1 MVATDKIFA
10 GAIPE
15 IYDRLIVPMIFE
27 PYAQDLADRV
37 AKFKPQNVL
46 EIAAG
51 TGVLTRAMAS
61 RLNAET
67 RIVAS
72 DLNQPMLD
80 RASARQPEES
90 RIVWQQ
96 ADALALPFE
105 PQMFD
110 IAVCQF
116 GVMFYPDK
124 VQGHKEA
131 YRVLKPSGHY
141 FFNVW
146 DRLDTS
152 DFTQE
157 VTSALEKIFPDDPPR
172 FMART
177 PHGYW
182 DQKAIRD
189 ELLAAGF
196 RSIAIETLEKSS
208 RANSARDAAIAFCQ
222 GTPLRNEI
230 EARSPSGLEA
240 ATEHVAQALMQRF
253 GSGAI
258 EGRINAH
265 IVAAVR

>member
-15 IYDRLIVPMIFE
+15 IYDRLVVPMIFE

-37 AKFKPQNVL
+37 AQFKPQNVL

-61 RLNAET
+61 RLDADT

-80 RASARQPEES
+80 RASSRQSDDS
-90 RIVWQQ
+90 RIVWLQ

-110 IAVCQF
+110 VVACQF
-116 GVMFYPDK
+116 GVMFYPNK

-131 YRVLKPSGHY
+131 YRVLKPGGHY

-146 DRLDTS
+146 DKLTTS
-152 DFTQE
+152 DFTQV
-157 VTSALEKIFPDDPPR
+157 VTNALEEMFPDDPPR

-182 DQKAIRD
+182 DQKTIRD
-189 ELLAAGF
+189 ELSAAGF
-196 RSIAIETLEKSS
+196 RSISIETLDKTS
-208 RANSARDAAIAFCQ
+208 RAKSARDAATALCQ
-222 GTPLRNEI
+222 GTPLRMEI
-230 EARSPSGLEA
+230 EGRSPAGLEA
-240 ATEHVAQALMQRF
+240 ATEHAEQALMQRF
-253 GSGAI
+253 GNGVI
-258 EGRINAH
+258 EGGMRAH

>member
-1 MVATDKIFA
+1 MVATDKVFA

-37 AKFKPQNVL
+37 ARFKPENVL

-80 RASARQPEES
+80 RASARQPEDS

-110 IAVCQF
+110 VVACQF

-131 YRVLKPSGHY
+131 YRVLKPGGHY

-146 DRLDTS
+146 DRLATS
-152 DFTQE
+152 DFTQV
-157 VTSALEKIFPDDPPR
+157 VTSALEEMFPDDPPR

-189 ELLAAGF
+189 ELSAAGF

-240 ATEHVAQALMQRF
+240 ATERAEQALVRRF
-253 GSGAI
+253 GNGII
-258 EGRINAH
+258 EGKISAH
-265 IVAAVR
+265 IVTAVR